1 MIDIPNYEI
10 GKLAGRGGVAEVYL
24 ARHKL
29 LDRKVAIKL
38 ISPTHADE
46 LADKRFLKEAKVV
59 AGLRHPNIVSIYDVG
74 VYENKYYII
83 MEYLEGGD
91 LKQNIKRTLSVE
103 QALKIM
109 RQIAS
114 ALAHAH
120 DKGFIHRDIKSQN
133 IMFRGDGTAVLTD
146 FGIVKDLAMDTGYTM
161 DGTSIGTPHYMSP
174 EQAQGT
180 GGIDWRTDLYSLGVT
195 FYEMLTGSVPY
206 NADSPIAVALKH
218 IQEPVPQ
225 LPEAF
230 SRFQPIISRLMA
242 KNPDDRY
249 QSADELLRA
258 IGKLDGEDATPT
270 YPFLLPGKFGRKV
283 NFANVFFGVVIGCI
297 ICGLVLF
304 IQPYIA
310 GFIDRHPTPAGK
322 SPAPAGSSVQPAAQ
336 AKKRPL
342 LDAIKKKWA
351 TTPGM
356 EQLTGLIEKKDYPE
370 ALKYIL
376 NTRKEFR
383 EPPGEMVQKAD
394 RSLEAKQYLNAGD
407 IYGAVL
413 STEPGSQSALLGLLY
428 VAILKQQELSAN
440 ETATAGEY
448 DALLALLNKGIETT
462 QSQLFDDLKIE
473 AIASVSASANRQL
486 ARNHYK
492 EAGKWSKTGLK
503 YAPDQSGLK
512 KLDYLISARDS
523 FNEDRLTS
531 PEQDNAL
538 FYYRKILEMDPD
550 DAEAKEGVAAIVDK
564 FKTRVAAA
572 QKARNYNE
580 ALQWIENARSAAP
593 DDTELQVNEW
603 LITGDLYASRGDFK
617 TPETGNAL
625 QYYRKALAQSPGN
638 KQAAMRI
645 AAMDVLIPLYQVRQK
660 GPLSEKIPEYR
671 TLFSSLK
678 AAIAEYGENGMA
690 DIKGEVMDQV
700 KEDIAAQKNRKK
712 AVPAEFMA
720 LVSGQFPDEKDVFT
734 AQYDV
739 LIAKGDET
747 AAPKEKADY
756 YLNALKLNPSASAAR
771 RKIEKVAKSLDDT
784 GKPDEA
790 QAVLKQAMDIAPEYG
805 TFNDM
810 LQDIKRLQN
819 IKAETAIP
827 LLKIKQNQ
835 NIIEKVGPYAAL
847 FSAMNTAAK
856 RYGSKKIADLT
867 REVKAQVQADIQ
879 AEKVNGRLIPD
890 EFMALLKNNFPE
902 MHKSAMDAQYDILIG
917 KGDKAA
923 SNREAAD
930 YYLRALNFDKNR
942 ADAKSRIELLIKDMD
957 ANGDASA
964 AADLLGKAAQILP
977 NELIFAQLSGKMES
991 NIEVF
996 ATTSGCGKE
1005 NRITRASA
1013 AIESLSICIRYKN
1026 MSPDS
1031 VVNIVLQQ
1039 KGGKAMEAPLILDGR
1054 SGDKP
1059 IDIMA
1064 PIEGFA
1070 QGEYSLSVRQG
1081 GKILSETTIQL
1092 TPQRR

>member
-91 LKQNIKRTLSVE
+91 LKQNIKRELSVE

-146 FGIVKDLAMDTGYTM
+146 FGIVKDLAVDTGYTM

-218 IQEPVPQ
+218 IQDPVPQ

-258 IGKLDGEDATPT
+258 IGKLDGEGAPT
-270 YPFLLPGKFGRKV
+270 TTAFLLPGKFGRKV
-283 NFANVFFGVVIGCI
+283 NLANVFFGVVIGCVLF
-297 ICGLVLF
+297 GLVLF

-310 GFIDRHPTPAGK
+310 GFIDRQQTPAGK
-322 SPAPAGSSVQPAAQ
+322 SQPAVQ
-336 AKKRPL
+336 AKKRPI
-342 LDAIKKKWA
+342 LDAIKKKWTHTA
-351 TTPGM
+351 DT
-356 EQLTGLIEKKDYPE
+356 EQLMGRIEKKDYPE
-370 ALKYIL
+370 ALDYIT
-376 NTRKEFR
+376 NARKELR
-383 EPPGEMVQKAD
+383 EPPNEMVQKAD
-394 RSLEAKQYLNAGD
+394 RFLESKQYLNAGD
-407 IYGAVL
+407 VYSSVL
-413 STEPGSQSALLGLLY
+413 SADPGSQSALLGLLY
-428 VAILKQQELSAN
+428 VTVLKQQELSGN
-440 ETATAGEY
+440 EKATVGEY
-448 DALLALLNKGIETT
+448 DALLALLSKGIETT
-462 QSQLFDDLKIE
+462 HSQSFEYLKMAAIE
-473 AIASVSASANRQL
+473 SVLESADGQL
-486 ARNHYK
+486 ARSRFK

-503 YAPDQSGLK
+503 YAPDHLRLK
-512 KLDYLISARDS
+512 KLDYLIAARDAV
-523 FNEDRLTS
+523 NEDRLTS
-531 PEQDNAL
+531 PERDNAL
-538 FYYRKILEMDPD
+538 SYYRKILEMDPD
-550 DAEAKEGVAAIVDK
+550 DPGAKQGISGIIDTCKDMAETARKEKNHAEALKWIE
-564 FKTRVAAA
+564 
-572 QKARNYNE
+572 KAR
-580 ALQWIENARSAAP
+580 SVAP
-593 DDTELQVNEW
+593 DDAELQISEW
-603 LITGDLYASRGDFK
+603 LITGDMHAFRGEFK
-617 TPETGNAL
+617 TPASGNAL
-625 QYYRKALAQSPGN
+625 QYYRKVLDQFPQN
-638 KQAAMRI
+638 KQATMRI
-645 AAMDVLIPLYQVRQK
+645 AAMDVMVPLYQVRQK
-660 GPLSEKIPEYR
+660 GPLSEKIPAYR
-671 TLFSSLK
+671 MLFSNLK
-678 AAIAEYGENGMA
+678 SVIEEYGEAGMT
-690 DIKGEVMDQV
+690 DVKREVMDQV
-700 KEDIAAQKNRKK
+700 KEDIAAQKDRNK
-712 AVPAEFMA
+712 AIPADFLA
-720 LVSGQFPDEKDVFT
+720 LVSGQFPDEKNMFST
-734 AQYDV
+734 QYDI
-739 LIAKGDET
+739 LIAKGDES
-747 AAPKEKADY
+747 AASKEKADY
-756 YLNALKLNPSASAAR
+756 YLNALKLNPAAAVAQ
-771 RKIEKVAKSLDDT
+771 RKIEKVAKSLDDN

-790 QAVLKQAMDIAPEYG
+790 QAILKQAMDIAPNHEP
-805 TFNDM
+805 FNAM
-810 LQDIKRLQN
+810 LQDIKRLQG
-819 IKAETAIP
+819 IQAETAAP
-827 LLKIKQNQ
+827 LSKIKQNQ
-835 NIIEKVGPYAAL
+835 NIIEKIEPYTAL
-847 FSAMNTAAK
+847 FRAMNAAAK
-856 RYGSKKIADLT
+856 RYGSKKITSLV

-879 AEKVNGRLIPD
+879 AEKANGRLIPD
-890 EFMALLKNNFPE
+890 EFTALLKNHFPE
-902 MHKSAMDAQYDILIG
+902 MHKSAMTAQYDILIG
-917 KGDKAA
+917 KGDKGA
-923 SNREAAD
+923 SNLEAAD
-930 YYLRALNFDKNR
+930 YYLKALNLDKNR
-942 ADAKSRIELLIKDMD
+942 AEAKNRIEVLIKDMD

-964 AADLLGKAAQILP
+964 AADLLGKAVQILP

-991 NIEVF
+991 NVEVF
-996 ATTSGCGKE
+996 ATASGCGKE
-1005 NRITRASA
+1005 NRITRAPVS
-1013 AIESLSICIRYKN
+1013 IENLSICIYYKN

-1039 KGGKAMEAPLILDGR
+1039 KGGKTMEAPLILDGR
-1054 SGDKP
+1054 SGNKP

-1070 QGEYSLSVRQG
+1070 QGEYLLSVRQG